1 MLKKIYL
8 ILSGSER
15 KQAGIL
21 IVMSILMAV
30 IDLLGVASIMPFI
43 AVLASPTVLE
53 ENTILK
59 KLFFI
64 VDVGSFEEF
73 RLVLAYIVFFLLLFS
88 ILSKALLSYFQL
100 RFVMSCELS
109 ISRRL
114 VEGYLHH
121 PYTWFLN
128 KNSTEMGARILTD
141 VQTMISNGL
150 IPSIN
155 LISQGLV
162 AIALMSLIIFV
173 DPLLALTSGLTLSL
187 LYGIIYKMASKK
199 LSLIGAE
206 RQHRN
211 LERWTA
217 LSEAFGGIKEVKA
230 IGLEKIY
237 INRFFGP
244 ASIYARLQVTANI
257 IAQFPRYLM
266 EVIIFG
272 GMLLIL
278 LFLTA
283 SKGGFAEA
291 IPVISLYAFVGL
303 RLMPAMQQI
312 YGSFTQIRAT
322 VPVFDLLLEDF
333 SKLHSID
340 AIDGRGVIDLSKNI
354 SLKDVSYTYPG
365 AKKPSLQ
372 GISLTVDAGTKVGIV
387 GSTGSGKTTLVDIIL
402 GLLDADQG
410 FLEIDGVVIGNQN
423 KRAWQR
429 AIGYVP
435 QYIYLADDTVK
446 ANIAFGVESNEIDQ
460 EAVERASKLADLHE
474 FIENSLP
481 YKYDTTVGERGVR
494 LSGGQRQRI
503 GLARALYHRPKVLL
517 LDEATSA
524 LDNITERQVMQS
536 IQNLGNEI
544 TIIMIAHRLST
555 VRKCDKIILLDSG
568 ELKSQGSY
576 EQLKDTDR
584 IFQKMTS

>member
-1 MLKKIYL
+1 MIKKIYL
-8 ILSGSER
+8 ILSGSEK

-30 IDLLGVASIMPFI
+30 IDLVGVASIMPFI

-53 ENTILK
+53 ENAILK
-59 KLFFI
+59 KLFLI
-64 VDVGSFEEF
+64 VDVGSLEEF

-88 ILSKALLSYFQL
+88 VFSKALLSYFQL

-114 VEGYLHH
+114 VEGYLHQ

-187 LYGIIYKMASKK
+187 LYGIIYKIASKK

-206 RQHRN
+206 RQRRN
-211 LERWTA
+211 IERWTA

-237 INRFFGP
+237 INRFFDP

-266 EVIIFG
+266 EVVIFG

-278 LFLTA
+278 LVLTA

-303 RLMPAMQQI
+303 RLMPALQQI

-322 VPVFDLLLEDF
+322 VPVFDLLLDDF
-333 SKLHSID
+333 SLLHSID
-340 AIDGRGVIDLSKNI
+340 AIDGRSVINISNKI
-354 SLKDVSYTYPG
+354 SLKDVTYSYPG
-365 AKKPSLQ
+365 AKKQSLH
-372 GISLTVDAGTKVGIV
+372 GITLTINAGTKVGIV

-410 FLEIDGVVIGNQN
+410 FLEIDGVVIGNHN

-460 EAVERASKLADLHE
+460 EAVERASKLADIHE

-503 GLARALYHRPKVLL
+503 GLARALYHRPKVLV

-524 LDNITERQVMQS
+524 LDNITERNIMQS
-536 IQNLGNEI
+536 IQNLGNDM

-555 VRKCDKIILLDSG
+555 VRKCDKIILLESG
-568 ELKSQGSY
+568 ELKSQGNY
-576 EQLKDTDR
+576 EQLKDTDHV
-584 IFQKMTS
+584 FQKMTS